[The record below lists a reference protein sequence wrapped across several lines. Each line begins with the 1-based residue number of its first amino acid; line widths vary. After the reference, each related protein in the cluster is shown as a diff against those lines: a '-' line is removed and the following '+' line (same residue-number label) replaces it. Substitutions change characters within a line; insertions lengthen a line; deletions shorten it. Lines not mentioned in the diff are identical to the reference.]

1 MEKRKFINIVVI
13 TSLVITL
20 VALTYNSVVQL
31 PLMEEYK
38 RTIEAEGNL
47 RHKSV
52 DERELWGT
60 DTLSKGIDGDMLTP
74 GTAIND
80 IKSIGLKPGP
90 HTIINL
96 SDGEAVVRVDGNEY
110 TINKNEVL
118 PIELRETA
126 LIAVVDGYITII

>member
-47 RHKSV
+47 LHKSV

-60 DTLSKGIDGDMLTP
+60 DILSKGIDGDMLTP

-80 IKSIGLKPGP
+80 IKSIGLQPGP

>member
-13 TSLVITL
+13 TSLVLTL
-20 VALTYNSVVQL
+20 VALTYNSVLQL

-47 RHKSV
+47 LHKSV

-80 IKSIGLKPGP
+80 IKSIGLQPGP